1 MKKDGIVKPKKT
13 ITKPV
18 YWKIFVC
25 VFIVAIV
32 VSFLLAQYYLIRK
45 KNDLNIERRQDFE
58 NMLDD
63 VVNLAD
69 DLTLPNYYSQEYGYL
84 NLRWLLSR
92 LYLYE
97 PAPYVEV
104 YLYGKKVMDTTE
116 APPCVLATNR
126 SLEGNWY
133 PYAYYLK
140 DVSYLEP
147 IREYLEQGYHY
158 EISAAYLD
166 PVTHTFVPDYVH
178 VFPEYGREAEG
189 IKIKCRPDDLDVE
202 DYIYK
207 SLFYFV
213 WPSETILQEV
223 EPQVDRV
230 RCLVNI
236 DDMTYEV
243 KDMAYPYEK
252 EDGASWSIRYKDFQ
266 ERSVKDLFPTKRWVV
281 SGIALASAVVG
292 SFIISLILYFR
303 RKTLFEIFDYRKK
316 TTEAMAHDLKTP
328 LATISA
334 YAESLEEGLAEE
346 VSNVGSSDPA
356 KENKNAEYARK
367 IRENVNDMNDM
378 VEGILQF
385 SKSEGSGGKVV
396 SKETDIREIID
407 GCLIKYSELFEKKK
421 IIVSVNGETPSR
433 KTDPKLLSQA
443 IDNLFSNCA
452 RYADEESTVKI
463 DLSENDIKISNRFSG
478 EISNLQDL
486 KKPFVKGE
494 TSRSQKGSGLGLS
507 IADND
512 LRLLGYKLDLTFEN
526 GIFTAIVG
534 LR

>member
-18 YWKIFVC
+18 YWKIFVRA
-25 VFIVAIV
+25 FIVALV
-32 VSFLLAQYYLIRK
+32 VGILLSQYFVIRE
-45 KNDLNIERRQDFE
+45 KNDINKERQLYFE
-58 NMLDD
+58 NVLED
-63 VVNLAD
+63 VKMTVD
-69 DLTLPNYYSQEYGYL
+69 DLSINRGENEKYRYL
-84 NLRWLLSR
+84 KLRWDLNR
-92 LYLYE
+92 LYLVDCD
-97 PAPYVEV
+97 PYVEV
-104 YLYGKKVMDTTE
+104 YEHGKKIMDSKE
-116 APPCVLATNR
+116 CLPCVIATDR
-126 SLEGNWY
+126 SPEGNWF

-147 IREYLEQGYHY
+147 IREYIEQGYHY
-158 EISAAYLD
+158 DIESAYID
-166 PVTHTFVPDYVH
+166 PHTHTFVPDYVD
-178 VFPEYGREAEG
+178 VFPEYGREDES
-189 IKIKCRPDDLDVE
+189 IKIKCRPDDLDK
-202 DYIYK
+202 DYNYVTTIFFAWY
-207 SLFYFV
+207 
-213 WPSETILQEV
+213 SETIFHDF
-223 EPQVDRV
+223 EPLIDRV
-230 RCLVNI
+230 CYFVNTE
-236 DDMTYEV
+236 DMVYVMEDV
-243 KDMAYPYEK
+243 SYPSENESK
-252 EDGASWSIRYKDFQ
+252 ADWSIRYRDFHGK
-266 ERSVKDLFPTKRWVV
+266 SVKELIPTKRWVI
-281 SGIALASAVVG
+281 SGIVLATAFVG
-292 SFIISLILYFR
+292 SIFISLILYFR
-303 RKTLFEIFDYRKK
+303 KKSLFEVFDYRKK

-334 YAESLEEGLAEE
+334 YAESLEESLAGE
-346 VSNVGSSDPA
+346 VSNVGSSDHA
-356 KENKNAEYARK
+356 MENKNAEYAKK

-478 EISNLQDL
+478 EISNLEDL

-494 TSRSQKGSGLGLS
+494 TARSQKGSGLGLS

-512 LRLLGYKLDLTFEN
+512 LKLLGYKLDLSFED
-526 GIFTAIVG
+526 GTFTATVG